1 MTPDEAICQFV
12 EYLEVEKDFSPLT
25 VKAYQR
31 YLTRFS
37 MWVADGSRCES
48 VENIDLELIRRFRLH
63 LARIVTPTG
72 DRLKKVTQTYHLIAL
87 RALMRYLSVQRGMA
101 VLSPDRIELPKA
113 AARTVTFLGPDDL
126 ESLLSAPDTTELPG
140 IRDRAILE
148 TLFSTG
154 LRVSELARLNRGDI
168 DIEGR
173 ELGVIGKGRKPR
185 VVFLSDSAVE
195 WIARYLES
203 REEYFKP
210 LFIRHTGTVDP
221 AKGGERM
228 RLTPRSIQRIVQKY
242 ARIAYVPVKT
252 SPHTLRHTF
261 ATDLLIAGAD
271 IRSVQEMLG
280 HQSITTTQVYTH
292 VTDRHLKEVH
302 RSFHGKRKKPE
313 EE

>member
-1 MTPDEAICQFV
+1 VTINEAIHQFI
-12 EYLEVEKDFSPLT
+12 EYLEIEKDFSPLT
-25 VKAYQR
+25 VDAYQR

-37 MWVADGSRCES
+37 TWVAEGSRRES
-48 VENIDLELIRRFRLH
+48 VEDIDLELIRQFRLH
-63 LARIVTPTG
+63 LARLTTPTG
-72 DRLKKVTQTYHLIAL
+72 DRLKKVTQRYHLIAL

-101 VLSPDRIELPKA
+101 VLAPDKIELPKA
-113 AARTVTFLGPDDL
+113 APRTVTFLGPGDL
-126 ESLLSAPDTTELPG
+126 ESLFRVPDTAQLPG

-154 LRVSELARLNRGDI
+154 LRVSELARLNQTDI
-168 DIEGR
+168 DLEGR

-203 REEYFKP
+203 RDDCFKP
-210 LFIRHTGTVDP
+210 LFIRHSGAIDP

-228 RLTPRSIQRIVQKY
+228 RLTPRSIQRIVRKY
-242 ARIAYVPVKT
+242 ARIARVPVKT
-252 SPHTLRHTF
+252 TPHTLRHTF

-302 RSFHGKRKKPE
+302 RSFHGKSKERRE
-313 EE
+313 H